1 MQGIEGGLHALLQ
14 VLLLRLSFHSLL
26 IDKLLSLHRISL
38 ELGHLVGQAISFC
51 PQRRIFGRK
60 IIYLSLQRGLIGGGL
75 SSNS

>member
-1 MQGIEGGLHALLQ
+1 VEQIDGGLQALLQ
-14 VLLLRLSFHSLL
+14 VLLFRIGFHSSL
-26 IDKLLSLHRISL
+26 IDKLLSLRQIGL
-38 ELGHLVGQAISFC
+38 EPGHLVGQAISFR